1 MGLRS
6 EHENLKS
13 HINSLRGFIF
23 LLFMIIAGLWV
34 MTQHHAKTQKVSIP
48 PDLRSGAIVELN
60 KSHPANVFA
69 FTAYIFQTL
78 NDWPTNGAT
87 EYGQKIYKLQ
97 SYLSKTHMQ
106 DLLDDVDSKGR
117 RGELEARARTVKLLA
132 SYDEDHV
139 DITSDN
145 SWVVWLDY
153 EVIEHMKGLEIKRVS
168 VRYPIK
174 VISTDPTDGN
184 PWGLLLDGYSKAPF
198 DLKELSNGG

>member
-13 HINSLRGFIF
+13 HINSLRGVIF
-23 LLFMIIAGLWV
+23 LMFIVIAGLWAS
-34 MTQHHAKTQKVSIP
+34 MQHQAKTQKVSIP
-48 PDLRSGAIVELN
+48 PDIRSGAIVALN
-60 KSHPANVFA
+60 ESHPANVFA

-78 NDWPTNGAT
+78 NDWVTDGEV
-87 EYGQKIYKLQ
+87 EYGQNAYKLQ
-97 SYLSKTHMQ
+97 HFLSKRHMQ
-106 DLLDDVDSKGR
+106 DLLNDIDNKGR
-117 RGELEARARTVKLLA
+117 RGELKGRARTVKLLA

-139 DITSDN
+139 DILSDD

-153 EVIEHMKGLEIKRVS
+153 EVTEHMKGLEIKQVS

-174 VISTDPTDGN
+174 VVSTDPTDEN

-198 DLKELSNGG
+198 DLKKLTQ